1 MNLQKKIMWLTQ
13 EQQPPQK
20 AEGNFIRVQSGYF
33 SPAFSRQS
41 KADLNLW
48 WEEEGCTVVIIYR
61 YLPVPAYKGASIHVH
76 TLSFGSIAFA
86 RIWFPSDFFMIS
98 SKILRGSLLIWL
110 PFSSEVRWP
119 CLQLLK
125 LALGTA
131 VVASRNQHK
140 STEWGSTITVSTAL
154 LRALNSH
161 PRLKKKK
168 SPSVSSL
175 PSDTQKGS

>member
-1 MNLQKKIMWLTQ
+1 MWLTQ

-41 KADLNLW
+41 KTDLNLW
-48 WEEEGCTVVIIYR
+48 WEEEGCTVGIIYK
-61 YLPVPAYKGASIHVH
+61 YLLVPAYTGVPIHVD
-76 TLSFGSIAFA
+76 TLPFGSIAFA
-86 RIWFPSDFFMIS
+86 RIRFPSDFFVTS
-98 SKILRGSLLIWL
+98 SKIWCGSPVIWS

-119 CLQLLK
+119 CVQLLK

-140 STEWGSTITVSTAL
+140 STEWGSTITASTAL

-161 PRLKKKK
+161 PR
-168 SPSVSSL
+168 
-175 PSDTQKGS
+175 